1 MAEWLNAAVSK
12 TVSRIF
18 RDGGS
23 NPPLSASIRLAM
35 KSLFILLLVS
45 TIALSQSENWILVS
59 SEEDKNIYINS
70 TGLNIYQEGD
80 IQVWVKEEYNDPIRM
95 EEIEEKI
102 YFVKSYYV
110 INRELLKYSLIEV
123 IYYDEEK
130 NVLKSYRYN
139 RNYEDPQYKYSS
151 PIIKNSDMEKIFSK
165 CEELIKKASVQ

>member
-1 MAEWLNAAVSK
+1 
-12 TVSRIF
+12 
-18 RDGGS
+18 
-23 NPPLSASIRLAM
+23 M